1 MSPRLHSGWR
11 RARRQAKTRLV
22 YLEDYGIDP
31 AKLVTSGVASRIAM
45 PR

>member
-1 MSPRLHSGWR
+1 MSPRSHSGWR
-11 RARRQAKTRLV
+11 CARRQAKTGLV